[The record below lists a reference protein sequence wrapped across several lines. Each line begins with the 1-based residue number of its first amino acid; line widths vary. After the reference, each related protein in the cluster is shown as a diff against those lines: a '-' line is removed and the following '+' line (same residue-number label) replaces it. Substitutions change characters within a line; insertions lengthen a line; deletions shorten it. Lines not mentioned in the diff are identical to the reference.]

1 MTSGPK
7 GGSGASSPT
16 AGQAAVV
23 ISHRETLVR
32 APGPAETSSIMTP
45 LVGQI
50 MASVLL
56 PPNPTHALP
65 APSSSAQLSASDAA
79 PPPRNDDFDPLTQA
93 HEMLQNR
100 EPELVFPNP
109 GDIKILYDVKA
120 E

>member
-1 MTSGPK
+1 VSESAT
-7 GGSGASSPT
+7 A

-23 ISHRETLVR
+23 ISHRETLVP
-32 APGPAETSSIMTP
+32 APWPAKTSSIMTP
-45 LVGQI
+45 PVGQI

-56 PPNPTHALP
+56 PPNPYHALP

-79 PPPRNDDFDPLTQA
+79 SPPPSDDFDPLTQA
-93 HEMLQNR
+93 HEILQNR
-100 EPELVFPNP
+100 EPELVVLNP